1 MRCPRQIFVLLGLST
16 ILTAMAMTA
25 SAHAQSGDAGSARPA
40 PPKYAFSFSYT
51 PVYQFETDLDSGGEF
66 DVERHFF
73 RFDVT
78 RIVNRQWA
86 VGLGL
91 SFDYERW
98 DFSGIDGLAGIDLW
112 DEIVRPGISL
122 PIAYTTANQWRLMV
136 IPSVEFAGA
145 SGAETDESLSY
156 GAVISAMHAVGPN
169 LKIGVGAGVFNRL
182 DEWEAFPFL
191 AIDWKI
197 DDRFKVSNPFR
208 AGIAGPAGLEL
219 VYTPTDRLEL
229 GVGGA
234 FRSYRFR
241 LDDSNAVPDG
251 IGEVEFWAA
260 FLRIGWRLGE
270 SYRLDINGGACID
283 GKISIDD
290 EDGND
295 LGETGTDTAPFVGI
309 TLKGRF

>member
-1 MRCPRQIFVLLGLST
+1 MRWHRHIFVRLGVST
-16 ILTAMAMTA
+16 ILAAMAMA
-25 SAHAQSGDAGSARPA
+25 VSAHAQPGDPGSAGPA
-40 PPKYAFSFSYT
+40 PPKYTFSFSYT

-66 DVERHFF
+66 DVERHFL

-78 RIVNRQWA
+78 RIVDRQWA

-91 SFDYERW
+91 SFDYENW
-98 DFSGIDGLAGIDLW
+98 NFSGIDGLAGIDLW
-112 DEIVRPGISL
+112 DEIFRPGISL
-122 PIAYTTANQWRLMV
+122 PIAYSTTNQWRLMA

-156 GAVISAMHAVGPN
+156 GAVISAMHAAGPN
-169 LKIGVGAGVFNRL
+169 LRIGVGAGVFDRL

-197 DDRFKVSNPFR
+197 DDRFKISNPFR

-219 VYTPTDRLEL
+219 VYTPTDRWEL
-229 GVGGA
+229 GMGGA

-241 LDDSNAVPDG
+241 LDDSDAVPDG

>member
-1 MRCPRQIFVLLGLST
+1 MRCPCPIFMLLGVST
-16 ILTAMAMTA
+16 ILTVMAVAA
-25 SAHAQSGDAGSARPA
+25 SAHAQSGEPGSAIPDI
-40 PPKYAFSFSYT
+40 PKTRFSFSYT
-51 PVYQFETDLDSGGEF
+51 PVYQFETDLDIGGEF

-73 RFDVT
+73 RLDVT
-78 RIVNRQWA
+78 RLVNRQWA

-98 DFSGIDGLAGIDLW
+98 NFSGIDGLAGIDLW
-112 DEIVRPGISL
+112 DEIVRPGITL
-122 PIAYTTANQWRLMV
+122 PIAYTTDNQWRLMI
-136 IPSVEFAGA
+136 IPSVEFSGA
-145 SGAETDESLSY
+145 SGAETKEALSY
-156 GAVISAMHAVGPN
+156 GAVISAMRAVGPN
-169 LKIGVGAGVFNRL
+169 LKIGIGAGVFDRL

-191 AIDWKI
+191 ALDWKI
-197 DDRFKVSNPFR
+197 DDRFKISNPFR

-229 GVGGA
+229 GLGGA

-241 LDDSNAVPDG
+241 LDDSSTVPDG
-251 IGEVEFWAA
+251 IGEIEFWAA

-295 LGETGTDTAPFVGI
+295 LGETGTDTAPFVGM
-309 TLKGRF
+309 TFKGRF